1 MASESILF
9 FISFRHDVLSHAP
22 LVLCLLCPALIVVGA
37 ALPPL
42 RGRPWLLAALLSLAL
57 GTASLFVAMPGGGL
71 EDPALAAGNPAAGA
85 VLWIYR
91 GFTAEARL
99 IFIGLT
105 AIYLAVVLLPE
116 LLRRRDNRLFSTVL
130 PLSFLVLYSAGAVFL
145 IQTADSAAAVAQKLG
160 TDAAASPPP
169 PDAGDPVPLR
179 EEPRE

>member
-1 MASESILF
+1 MASEAILSS
-9 FISFRHDVLSHAP
+9 ISFHHDVLSHAP
-22 LVLCLLCPALIVVGA
+22 LVLFLLCPLLIVVGA

-42 RGRPWLLAALLSLAL
+42 RARPWLLAALLSLGL
-57 GTASLFVAMPGGGL
+57 GTASLFVAMPGGGV
-71 EDPALAAGNPAAGA
+71 EDSAVAVGNPAAGA

-91 GFTAEARL
+91 SLTAEARL

-105 AIYLAVVLLPE
+105 AIYVGVILLPE

-160 TDAAASPPP
+160 VDAAATAPPSSS
-169 PDAGDPVPLR
+169 GDPPHQQ
-179 EEPRE
+179 ESQE

>member
-1 MASESILF
+1 MASEAILS
-9 FISFRHDVLSHAP
+9 FISFHHDVLSHAP
-22 LVLCLLCPALIVVGA
+22 LVLFLLCPALIVVGA

-42 RGRPWLLAALLSLAL
+42 RGRPWLLAALLALGL

-71 EDPALAAGNPAAGA
+71 EDTALGAANPAAAA

-91 GFTAEARL
+91 GLIAEARL

-105 AIYLAVVLLPE
+105 AIYLGVILLPE
-116 LLRRRDNRLFSTVL
+116 LLRRRDHRLFSTVL

-145 IQTADSAAAVAQKLG
+145 IQTADSAATVAQKLG
-160 TDAAASPPP
+160 TDAAASAPPSDSGNSP
-169 PDAGDPVPLR
+169 HR